1 MKSAASCPNSDI
13 FRSVTSVEY
22 PETGN
27 DWCAAVEDSSWWFRH
42 RNRFLVDVMR
52 RFPPETPL
60 YDVGGGNG
68 VVAAALEKAGIPTV
82 VVEPGEAGARRAR
95 TRGLKSICA
104 TMESAGFA
112 PASLGSIGMFD
123 VVEHI
128 QDGSGFLQR
137 ARALLRP
144 RGRIYLTVP
153 AHRILW
159 SAEDVYAHHF
169 RRYTAR
175 SMRRTL
181 EGAGFEVELSTY
193 MFALLPLPILL
204 MRSIP
209 YRLGRARPFTPEGV
223 SDDHAKAQGL
233 SRALV
238 DRLLDLELS
247 AFRALGALPF
257 GASVV
262 AVGRKSS

>member
-1 MKSAASCPNSDI
+1 M
-13 FRSVTSVEY
+13 TSVEY
-22 PETGN
+22 PETGH
-27 DWCAAVEDSSWWFRH
+27 DWCAAIEDASWWFRH
-42 RNRFLVDVMR
+42 RNRFLVEVMR
-52 RFPPETPL
+52 RFPPPPDTPL

-68 VVAAALEKAGIPTV
+68 VVAAALQGAGIPTV
-82 VVEPGEAGARRAR
+82 VVEPGAAGAQRAK
-95 TRGLKSICA
+95 TRGLQAICA
-104 TMESAGFA
+104 TMESAGIA

-137 ARALLRP
+137 ARALLKP

-153 AHRILW
+153 AYRILW

-181 EGAGFEVELSTY
+181 EAAGFEVELSTY

-209 YRLGRARPFTPEGV
+209 YRLGRARPFTLEGAR
-223 SDDHAKAQGL
+223 DDHTGTRGI
-233 SRALV
+233 SRAFV

-247 AFRALGALPF
+247 AFRTFGALPF

>member
-1 MKSAASCPNSDI
+1 MTID
-13 FRSVTSVEY
+13 Y
-22 PETGN
+22 PETGH
-27 DWCAAVEDSSWWFRH
+27 DWCAAVEDASWWFRH
-42 RNRFLVDVMR
+42 RNRFLVEVMR
-52 RFPPETPL
+52 RFPPPPDTPL

-68 VVAAALEKAGIPTV
+68 VVAAALQKAGIPTV

-95 TRGLKSICA
+95 TRGLESICA

-137 ARALLRP
+137 ARALLKP

-153 AHRILW
+153 AYRILW

-181 EGAGFEVELSTY
+181 EAAGFEVELSTY

-209 YRLGRARPFTPEGV
+209 YRLGRARPFTLEGAR
-223 SDDHAKAQGL
+223 DDHTGTRGI

-238 DRLLDLELS
+238 DRLLDLELRT
-247 AFRALGALPF
+247 FRTLGALPF